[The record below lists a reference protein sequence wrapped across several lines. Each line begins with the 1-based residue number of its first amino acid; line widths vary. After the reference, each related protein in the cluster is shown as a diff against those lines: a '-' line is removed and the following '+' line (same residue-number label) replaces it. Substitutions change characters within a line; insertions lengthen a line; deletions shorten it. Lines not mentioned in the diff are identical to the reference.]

1 MLTKKTK
8 KKRYNKKPVVNTD
21 GYAYSGFMDDTKSA
35 LRASIGSKEN
45 GKFKL
50 GDVTGTLG
58 VLGQGISG
66 MADAFIS
73 NSQIA
78 DTTDQRNIIEDR
90 RTWQS
95 GAVDNASLLS
105 EMSSDVTLGN
115 TSWKDIRGV
124 TGGQMAGNTLK
135 GAASGAIAGAKI
147 AGPLGAVVGGAAGIL
162 TGIGGIFAGRSK
174 AKKEAEALNELAE
187 RANYAKAA
195 SMANKAGALDQA
207 ADARSQ
213 AAYAAD
219 GGNINPFP
227 SNFPTPITEFNEG
240 GSHESNPYDG
250 IPQGIAPDG
259 QPNLV
264 EEGEV
269 KYDNYIFSDRLM
281 LSKEDK
287 KKYKYKGK
295 TFADAAKAIKKELMI
310 DERPNDP
317 LALEDLDIRLQ
328 ELSMLQEEKRAKKG
342 LAGENR
348 MMYAKG
354 GHMFAGLNDFM
365 RTAPVIGN
373 AISTMHQ
380 VFNRP
385 DYEYA
390 KELQQPEAPMPTID
404 YTPITQKMTYRPF
417 DVNYYGNKL
426 GAQAGATRRAIR
438 EQTASNPY
446 ASTAALLAA
455 DANVQGQLGDLYK
468 KAEEFNLAQ
477 REKVA
482 AFNRATDSANAEM
495 AMKAQQLN
503 ASMLNNA
510 RDRQAKRDLYAA
522 QMKAAEDA
530 AWSASMSSSLTS
542 LFDNIGNIGKE
553 RVSSILATA
562 ETLSK
567 NGQIDAAEKLYKRVY
582 GPDFSLSSISPQ
594 QAEGQTEIKPLGLS
608 KTQNYSSQQAASVDD
623 LSDFIEYLRT
633 NDPLLKR
640 FLD

>member
-8 KKRYNKKPVVNTD
+8 KKRYNKNSNISTE
-21 GYAYSGFMDDTKSA
+21 GHIYNGFMDKTRDAWASA
-35 LRASIGSKEN
+35 FGGKDPQGIKRIGDIAGSIGAI
-45 GKFKL
+45 GQ
-50 GDVTGTLG
+50 GVTGITD
-58 VLGQGISG
+58 SF
-66 MADAFIS
+66 MS
-73 NSQIA
+73 NAKIA
-78 DTTDQRNIIEDR
+78 DTTEQRNKISDR
-90 RTWQS
+90 QTWQS
-95 GAVDNASLLS
+95 EATDNASLLA
-105 EMSSDVTLGN
+105 EMSSDVVLGN
-115 TSWKDIRGV
+115 TSWRDIRGV
-124 TGGQMAGNTLK
+124 TDGQMAGNTLK
-135 GAASGAIAGAKI
+135 GAASGAIAGAQI
-147 AGPLGAVVGGAAGIL
+147 AGPLGAVIGGAAGIL

-219 GGNINPFP
+219 GGKINPFP
-227 SNFPTPITEFNEG
+227 SNFPAPVTEFNEG

-328 ELSMLQEEKRAKKG
+328 ELSMLQEEKRAEKG
-342 LAGENR
+342 LIGENR

-365 RTAPVIGN
+365 RIVPVVGN
-373 AISTMHQ
+373 AIGAMHQ

-385 DYEYA
+385 DYEFA
-390 KELQQPEAPMPTID
+390 KELQKPEAPMPTIE

-455 DANVQGQLGDLYK
+455 DANAQGQLGDLYR

-482 AFNRATDSANAEM
+482 TFNRATDSANAEM

-503 ASMLNNA
+503 ASLRNSA
-510 RDRQAKRDLYAA
+510 RDRQVRRDLYAA

-530 AWSASMSSSLTS
+530 AWSEAMSSSLTS
-542 LFDNIGNIGKE
+542 LFNSIGNIGKE
-553 RVSSILATA
+553 RDINNLALLEIIGENANYTA
-562 ETLSK
+562 EQKALMEKIYPGLFSSAPIPRKSADINITKQDAKQIKRDNRLLNRSRRKYRYLSK
-567 NGQIDAAEKLYKRVY
+567 K
-582 GPDFSLSSISPQ
+582 
-594 QAEGQTEIKPLGLS
+594 
-608 KTQNYSSQQAASVDD
+608 
-623 LSDFIEYLRT
+623 
-633 NDPLLKR
+633 
-640 FLD
+640 